1 MLCTRFMAGA
11 RWRLAMLAALMLA
24 ILALPSGASAQ
35 AHGAPAYAHTRGSAA
50 IVRFGDGYSRSS
62 GSHSVRWIQR
72 RLRALG
78 YATGPVD
85 GRFGP
90 LTGRAVS
97 RFQASHH
104 LVVDGVVGPA
114 TSARLRTARALAA
127 FGAGYAQPHGS
138 RQVRAI
144 QRRLRTLGYA
154 PGPVDGRFGPLT
166 QHAVTAFQAD
176 HGLVPD
182 GEVGPKTHARL
193 RPPSVTPPST
203 AARVGGR
210 EGARPP
216 AIPNPPTA
224 APQPAAPRITHAR
237 LPHSPPSEALLM
249 AMLLVGLAVFTGSYL
264 RTRARLA
271 QAHRGPRGASI
282 ADGNGE
288 GAR

>member
-11 RWRLAMLAALMLA
+11 RWRLAMLAALLLA
-24 ILALPSGASAQ
+24 ILALPSGASAN
-35 AHGAPAYAHTRGSAA
+35 AHGAPAYAQTRGSAS
-50 IVRFGDGYSRSS
+50 IVRFGDGYSRST
-62 GSHSVRWIQR
+62 GSRSVRWIQR
-72 RLRALG
+72 RLHVLG

-104 LVVDGVVGPA
+104 LLVDGVVGPA
-114 TSARLRTARALAA
+114 TSAQLRGARALVD
-127 FGAGYAQPHGS
+127 FGTGYRQHHGS

-144 QRRLRTLGYA
+144 QRRLRDLGYA
-154 PGPVDGRFGPLT
+154 PGPADGRFGPVT
-166 QHAVTAFQAD
+166 QHAVTGFQAD
-176 HGLVPD
+176 HGLVAD
-182 GEVGPKTHARL
+182 GEVGPKTYARL
-193 RPPSVTPPST
+193 RPPSVASPST
-203 AARVGGR
+203 GTRVGGR
-210 EGARPP
+210 ESAQPP
-216 AIPNPPTA
+216 AIPDLPTA
-224 APQPAAPRITHAR
+224 PQQPAAPRIMHAP
-237 LPHSPPSEALLM
+237 LPHSPPTEALLM
-249 AMLLVGLAVFTGSYL
+249 AFLLVGLAVFTGSYL